1 MLGFVIVLH
10 IIISILLIVVILMQ
24 SGRGGG
30 LTEGLA
36 AGAESI
42 FGSKTNVF
50 MVRAT
55 SGLAIAFLITC
66 LSLAFLSTQ
75 RNKSLMDGRS
85 IQKGAPAVTL
95 APADKTVVNKEIP
108 VPTPKEEPKNA
119 DIVTT
124 PVNQT
129 TK

>member
-1 MLGFVIVLH
+1 MLGLIIVLH
-10 IIISILLIVVILMQ
+10 IIISILLIVIILMQ

-30 LTEGLA
+30 LTERLA

-50 MVRAT
+50 LVRAT
-55 SGLAIAFLITC
+55 TGLAIVFLITC

-75 RNKSLMDGRS
+75 RSKSLMERRP
-85 IQKGAPAVTL
+85 IQKSSAAVLPSPTGPAGNVDVAAL
-95 APADKTVVNKEIP
+95 PL
-108 VPTPKEEPKNA
+108 KEEPKKEN
-119 DIVTT
+119 IVPT
-124 PVNQT
+124 PVNQS

>member
-1 MLGFVIVLH
+1 MLIFAILLH
-10 IIISILLIVVILMQ
+10 LIISILLIVIILMQ

-55 SGLAIAFLITC
+55 AILAILFLITT
-66 LSLAFLSTQ
+66 LGLAYLSTQ
-75 RNKSLMDGRS
+75 KNKSLME
-85 IQKGAPAVTL
+85 KGVPAAKEEVAKKEEVEVAPQQTEEA
-95 APADKTVVNKEIP
+95 KKEDL
-108 VPTPKEEPKNA
+108 VPTPAEQSPK
-119 DIVTT
+119 
-124 PVNQT
+124 
-129 TK
+129 